1 MYEHIT
7 YEQLLGR
14 MLEKVLSINSNL
26 DTREGSM
33 VWLGNAP
40 AAVELQNL
48 YIQLDAI
55 LRETFAD
62 TASREY
68 LILRAAERGL
78 SPYPASPAVLELSIT
93 PVDLALPMGSRFSI
107 GDYNYFVSAYGENG
121 KYEITCEMAGES
133 GNEYGSVVIPIE
145 YIKGLETCM
154 VTALLIPG
162 ENEEDTE
169 AFRQRY
175 FDSLSAQA
183 FGGNRADYMQKVSA
197 IPGVGGV
204 KVYRPWNGDI
214 RPAEL
219 MPPEGTADWLK
230 SVQAAEP
237 IKHWLNQVFTAA
249 ADTKLTVGGTVK
261 LVIADST
268 GGKPSEKLIELVQT
282 TMDPTQNAGEGV
294 GLAPIGHVVHVSGVE
309 QETID
314 LTLTLTYQDGW
325 SWDDAQTYVTNT
337 ISTYFKEVAQTWAK
351 QEQPLVIR
359 VSQIESRLLDV
370 HGIVDITDTQINGTA
385 ANYTLK
391 IDHIPRLGTITPITS
406 EAKIGRGI
414 DEPKTH

>member
-7 YEQLLGR
+7 YETLLR
-14 MLEKVLSINSNL
+14 QMLEKALSFNRNL

-48 YIQLDAI
+48 YIAMDTV

-93 PVDLALPMGSRFSI
+93 PVDLALSMGSRFSI
-107 GDYNYFVSAYGENG
+107 GDCNYFVSASRDENG
-121 KYEITCEMAGES
+121 KYEITCETAGES

-175 FDSLSAQA
+175 FDSLRAQA

-219 MPPEGTADWLK
+219 IPPEGTEEWVK
-230 SVQAAEP
+230 SVQASEP
-237 IKHWLNQVFTAA
+237 IKHWLNQVFSAA

-294 GLAPIGHVVHVSGVE
+294 GLAPIGHVVQVSGVE
-309 QETID
+309 QEAID
-314 LTLTLTYQDGW
+314 LTLKLTYQEEWKWEDVA
-325 SWDDAQTYVTNT
+325 SYVTDT
-337 ISTYFKEVAQTWAK
+337 ITAYFKEVAQTWSK

-359 VSQIESRLLDV
+359 VSQIESRILDV
-370 HGIVDITDTQINGTA
+370 QGIMDIADTQINGMA
-385 ANYTLK
+385 ANYILK
-391 IDHIPRLGTITPITS
+391 LDHIPQLGTITPITN
-406 EAKIGRGI
+406 EDRKGHR
-414 DEPKTH
+414 

>member
-7 YEQLLGR
+7 YEKLLR
-14 MLEKVLSINSNL
+14 QMLEKALSFNRNL

-48 YIQLDAI
+48 YIAMDTV

-93 PVDLALPMGSRFSI
+93 PVDLTLSMGSRFSI
-107 GDYNYFVSAYGENG
+107 GDCNYFVSASRDENG
-121 KYEITCEMAGES
+121 KYEITCETAGES

-175 FDSLSAQA
+175 FDSLRAQA

-219 MPPEGTADWLK
+219 IPPEGTDEWVK
-230 SVQAAEP
+230 SVQATES
-237 IKHWLNQVFTAA
+237 IKHWLNQIFAAA

-314 LTLTLTYQDGW
+314 LTLKLTYQKEWNWEDVA
-325 SWDDAQTYVTNT
+325 SYVTDT
-337 ISTYFKEVAQTWAK
+337 ITAYFKEVAQTWSK

-359 VSQIESRLLDV
+359 VSQIESRILDV
-370 HGIVDITDTQINGTA
+370 QGIMDITDTQINGMA

-391 IDHIPRLGTITPITS
+391 LDHIPQLGTVTPITS
-406 EAKIGRGI
+406 ENRKEYR
-414 DEPKTH
+414 

>member
-7 YEQLLGR
+7 YEHLLRR
-14 MLEKVLSINSNL
+14 MLEKVLSVNSNL

-48 YIQLDAI
+48 YIQLDTI

-78 SPYPASPAVLELSIT
+78 APYPASPAVLELSIT
-93 PVDLALPMGSRFSI
+93 PIDLALPMGSRFSI
-107 GDYNYFVSAYGENG
+107 GDYNYFVSADRENG
-121 KYEITCEMAGES
+121 RYEITCETAGES
-133 GNEYGSVVIPIE
+133 GNEYNSLVIPIE
-145 YIKGLETCM
+145 YIKGLETCK

-162 ENEEDTE
+162 EDEEDTE

-175 FDSLSAQA
+175 FDSLAAQA
-183 FGGNRADYMQKVSA
+183 FGGNRADYMQKVGA

-219 MPPEGTADWLK
+219 IPPEGTADWVK
-230 SVQAAEP
+230 GVQVAEP
-237 IKHWLNQVFTAA
+237 IKHWLDQVYTAA

-268 GGKPSEKLIELVQT
+268 GGKPSSTLIELVQT

-325 SWDDAQTYVTNT
+325 TWEDAQAYVTNA
-337 ISTYFKEVAQTWAK
+337 IRAYFNEVAQTWAK
-351 QEQPLVIR
+351 QEQPLVLRI
-359 VSQIESRLLDV
+359 SQIESRLLDIEGV
-370 HGIVDITDTQINGTA
+370 LDVMDTQINGKA

-391 IDHIPRLGTITPITS
+391 PDHIPQLGTITPITS
-406 EAKIGRGI
+406 EDRKRYR
-414 DEPKTH
+414 